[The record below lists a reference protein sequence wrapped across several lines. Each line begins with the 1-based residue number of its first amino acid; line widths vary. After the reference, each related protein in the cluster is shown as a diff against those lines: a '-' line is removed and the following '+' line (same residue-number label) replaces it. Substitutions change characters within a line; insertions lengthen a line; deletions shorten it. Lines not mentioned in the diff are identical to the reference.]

1 MNTKAENLLN
11 ELYMAK
17 LNLSQMKKLKAHSVH
32 HTTKHMNL
40 MKKLMRE
47 GKTFKAAHTAAQK
60 EVGK

>member
-1 MNTKAENLLN
+1 
-11 ELYMAK
+11 MAK

-32 HTTKHMNL
+32 HTPKHMNF

-47 GKTFKAAHTAAQK
+47 GKSFKSAHTVAQK